1 MRFLVSIIFFCGFC
15 IFSAN
20 AKNYGGYGEYE
31 FGPNIAESRACELA
45 FERAK
50 INALSKVYGE
60 KIHSGAFL
68 RCSESDNV
76 ECELNQYTLITS
88 DGTIKKIKK
97 KVKEVIKQEGSSICI
112 CRIIASID
120 KPKHQPDPN
129 FHFNAK
135 INKRFFR
142 DLEKYMIQI
151 EPSIKMFVNIFSW
164 NPYTSKGTQVSRIF
178 PNKYEQDN
186 KIENKR
192 IIPGEEKRYKFKVK
206 YPDEVQDKK
215 YIDQYLIVLATKKN
229 ITFLKD
235 YEFKNFQAII
245 YEIPNN
251 EKRKETIIYD
261 ILKN

>member
-1 MRFLVSIIFFCGFC
+1 MERSSGRHCCPELWSKKNPAVVCSSSMPAALIIHRKSYRRGVS
-15 IFSAN
+15 S
-20 AKNYGGYGEYE
+20 
-31 FGPNIAESRACELA
+31 
-45 FERAK
+45 
-50 INALSKVYGE
+50 
-60 KIHSGAFL
+60 
-68 RCSESDNV
+68 
-76 ECELNQYTLITS
+76 
-88 DGTIKKIKK
+88 
-97 KVKEVIKQEGSSICI
+97 
-112 CRIIASID
+112 IASID

-129 FHFNAK
+129 FHFSAR
-135 INKRFFR
+135 INKRYFR

-164 NPYTSKGTQVSRIF
+164 NPYGSKGTQVSRIF
-178 PNKYEQDN
+178 PNEHEQDN

-192 IIPGEEKRYKFKVK
+192 LIPGEEKKYKFIVK